1 MFSLSQLNDY
11 TDTVLQQ
18 CFHSMLLSGDFL
30 SCICRL
36 YITDALQSEPGENI
50 GALLAQRD

>member
-11 TDTVLQQ
+11 R
-18 CFHSMLLSGDFL
+18 HRNSMLLSGDFL

>member
-1 MFSLSQLNDY
+1 MT